1 MKCKICGKELVNI
14 INELFMCPTEDNKL
28 HTYTVYGLPMQTEEF
43 RILDEKTD
51 RGYVV
56 WIQHEVK
63 ETQLRVI
70 LGSKMLSQKTLENIV
85 LDIGELDEK
94 SLLDRIEKLMVLV

>member
-1 MKCKICGKELVNI
+1 MKCKICGKELTNV
-14 INELFMCPTEDNKL
+14 INELFMCSTEYNKL
-28 HTYTVYGLPMQTEEF
+28 HNYTVYGLPMQTEEF

-56 WIQHEVK
+56 WIQHK
-63 ETQLRVI
+63 IKQTQMRVM
-70 LGSKMLSQKTLENIV
+70 LGSKLLSQKTLENTV

-94 SLLDRIEKLMVLV
+94 SLLSKIEKLMVLV